1 MAPSRFSPLFAK
13 KTKDM
18 YNQQKIAVA
27 IPCYKVEQH
36 LEQVVAGIPDFVD
49 NILLVDDHSPDGTE
63 ALADRLAASDTRV
76 VALHHTQN
84 RGVGGA
90 MKTAFGKALEMG
102 VDVVVKLDGDGQM
115 DPSFI
120 APLIKALEDADFAKG
135 NRLFD
140 RQMLRRMPAVRRMGN
155 MGVGFMV
162 KAASGYWNVSDP
174 VNGFFAIR
182 TDTLRKMDLDRVA
195 DRYFFESSMLIEMH
209 YAGARISEV
218 PMPAIYADEQSNL
231 SIGKTLYSFPP
242 RLVAAW
248 LRRLHLSYFVYDFN
262 ICSLYILVGLPSF
275 LFGLIFG
282 LCNWIHY
289 ASMSCPSPTGT
300 IMVAVLTFILG
311 FQMLLAAAQYDISA
325 PNPFDKR

>member
-1 MAPSRFSPLFAK
+1 
-13 KTKDM
+13 M
-18 YNQQKIAVA
+18 YNDLKIAVA

-36 LEQVVAGIPDFVD
+36 LQQVVAGLPDFID
-49 NILLVDDHSPDGTE
+49 IILLVDDCSPDGTP
-63 ALADRLAASDTRV
+63 ALVDRLADGNRI
-76 VALHHTQN
+76 VAIHHERNQ
-84 RGVGGA
+84 GVGGA
-90 MKTAFGKALEMG
+90 MKTAFRKAIELKT
-102 VDVVVKLDGDGQM
+102 DIVVKLDGDGQM
-115 DPSFI
+115 DASYI
-120 APLIKALEDADFAKG
+120 VPLVEALKDAEFAKG

-140 RQMLRRMPAVRRMGN
+140 RQMLRRMPTIRRIGN

-182 TDTLRKMDLDRVA
+182 ISTLTKMDLGRVA

-209 YAGARISEV
+209 YTGARISEV

-231 SIGKTLYSFPP
+231 SVGRTLYSFPP
-242 RLVAAW
+242 RLVATW
-248 LRRLHLSYFVYDFN
+248 LRRLRLSYFVYDFN
-262 ICSLYILVGLPSF
+262 ICSLYLMVGLPSF
-275 LFGLIFG
+275 LFGLVFG
-282 LCNWIHY
+282 IANWIHY

>member
-1 MAPSRFSPLFAK
+1 MH
-13 KTKDM
+13 
-18 YNQQKIAVA
+18 NQQKIAVA
-27 IPCYKVEQH
+27 IPCYKVEPH

-49 NILLVDDHSPDGTE
+49 TILLVDDCSPDGTP
-63 ALADRLAASDTRV
+63 ALVDRLAAAQPRI
-76 VALHHTQN
+76 VALHHAKNQ
-84 RGVGGA
+84 GVGGA
-90 MKTAFGKALEMG
+90 MKTAFRRALDLS

-115 DPSFI
+115 DASYI
-120 APLIKALEDADFAKG
+120 ASLVDAVTVSGPEGPADYAKG

-140 RQMLRRMPAVRRMGN
+140 RQMLRRMPAVRRVGN

-182 TDTLRKMDLDRVA
+182 TATLRRMEFDRIA

-209 YAGARISEV
+209 YTGARIREV
-218 PMPAIYADEQSNL
+218 SMPAIYADEQSNL
-231 SIGKTLYSFPP
+231 SVSHTLISFPP

-262 ICSLYILVGLPSF
+262 ICSLYLLVGIPSF
-275 LFGLIFG
+275 LFGLVFG
-282 LCNWIHY
+282 LCEWIHY
-289 ASMSCPSPTGT
+289 ASISSPSPTGT

>member
-1 MAPSRFSPLFAK
+1 MHNNL
-13 KTKDM
+13 
-18 YNQQKIAVA
+18 KIAVA

-36 LEQVVAGIPDFVD
+36 LQQVVAGLPAFVD
-49 NILLVDDHSPDGTE
+49 TILLVDDCSPDGTG
-63 ALADRLAASDTRV
+63 ALADQLATSDSRV
-76 VALHHTQN
+76 VTLHHTQN
-84 RGVGGA
+84 QGVGGA
-90 MKTAFGKALEMG
+90 MKTAFHKALEVG

-120 APLIKALEDADFAKG
+120 APLVEALENADFAKG

-155 MGVGFMV
+155 MGIGFMV

-182 TDTLRKMDLDRVA
+182 TTTLRQMDMGHVA
-195 DRYFFESSMLIEMH
+195 DQYYFESSMLIEMH

-218 PMPAIYADEQSNL
+218 PMPAIYGDEKSNL
-231 SIGKTLYSFPP
+231 NIGQTLFSFPP
-242 RLVAAW
+242 RLIAAW

-262 ICSLYILVGLPSF
+262 ICSFYILVGLPSF
-275 LFGLIFG
+275 LFGLVFG

-311 FQMLLAAAQYDISA
+311 FQMLLAAAQYDITA
-325 PNPFDKR
+325 RNPFDKRVR

>member
-1 MAPSRFSPLFAK
+1 MH
-13 KTKDM
+13 
-18 YNQQKIAVA
+18 NQQKIAVA
-27 IPCYKVEQH
+27 IPCYKVEPH

-49 NILLVDDHSPDGTE
+49 TILLVDDCSPDGTP
-63 ALADRLAASDTRV
+63 AFVDRLAAAQPRI
-76 VALHHTQN
+76 VALHHAKNQ
-84 RGVGGA
+84 GVGGA
-90 MKTAFGKALEMG
+90 MKTAFRRALDLS

-115 DPSFI
+115 DASYI
-120 APLIKALEDADFAKG
+120 ASLVDAVTVSGAEGPADYAKG

-140 RQMLRRMPAVRRMGN
+140 RQMLRRMPAVRRVGN

-182 TDTLRKMDLDRVA
+182 TATLRRMEFDRIA

-209 YAGARISEV
+209 YTGARIREV
-218 PMPAIYADEQSNL
+218 SMPAIYADEQSNL
-231 SIGKTLYSFPP
+231 SVSHTLFSFPP

-262 ICSLYILVGLPSF
+262 ICSLYLLVGIPSF
-275 LFGLIFG
+275 LFGLVFG
-282 LCNWIHY
+282 LCEWIHY
-289 ASMSCPSPTGT
+289 ASISSPSPTGT

>member
-1 MAPSRFSPLFAK
+1 
-13 KTKDM
+13 M

-36 LEQVVAGIPDFVD
+36 LEQVLDGIPDFVD
-49 NILLVDDHSPDGTE
+49 AILLVDDCSPDGTP
-63 ALADRLAASDTRV
+63 ALVDRLASASGRIT
-76 VALHHTQN
+76 ALHHDRNQ
-84 RGVGGA
+84 GVGGA
-90 MKTAFGKALEMG
+90 MKTAFRKAMEMG
-102 VDVVVKLDGDGQM
+102 VDMVVKLDGDGQM
-115 DPSFI
+115 DGTYI
-120 APLIKALEDADFAKG
+120 APLVEALQEGDFAKG

-140 RQMLRRMPAVRRMGN
+140 RRELRRMPTIRRIGN

-182 TDTLRKMDLDRVA
+182 TDILRRMDLGRVA

-209 YAGARISEV
+209 YAGARIAEV
-218 PMPAIYADEQSNL
+218 TMPAIYADEHSNL
-231 SIGKTLYSFPP
+231 SIGHTLFSFPP
-242 RLVAAW
+242 RLAAAW

-262 ICSLYILVGLPSF
+262 ICSLYLLVGLPSF
-275 LFGLIFG
+275 LFGLVFG
-282 LCNWIHY
+282 LCEWIHY
-289 ASMSCPSPTGT
+289 ASISSPSPTGT

>member
-1 MAPSRFSPLFAK
+1 ML
-13 KTKDM
+13 
-18 YNQQKIAVA
+18 NNNKIAVA

-36 LEQVVAGIPDFVD
+36 LQQVVAGLPDFVD
-49 NILLVDDHSPDGTE
+49 SILLVDDCSPDGTG
-63 ALADRLAASDTRV
+63 ALADRLAASDSRV
-76 VALHHTQN
+76 VALHHTRN

-90 MKTAFGKALEMG
+90 MKTAFGKAMEME

-115 DPSFI
+115 DPAFI
-120 APLIKALEDADFAKG
+120 APLVEAIADADFAKG

-140 RQMLRRMPAVRRMGN
+140 RQKLRHMPAVRRMGN

-182 TDTLRKMDLDRVA
+182 TDTLRRMDLDRVA

-209 YAGARISEV
+209 YTGARIREV
-218 PMPAIYADEQSNL
+218 SMPAIYADEHSNL
-231 SIGKTLYSFPP
+231 SIGKTLLSFPP
-242 RLVAAW
+242 RLIAAW

-262 ICSLYILVGLPSF
+262 ICSLYILVGVPSF

-282 LCNWIHY
+282 ICNWIHY

-325 PNPFDKR
+325 HNPFDKL